1 MTDKQIQITAAVIT
15 AVAAMIPGF
24 LLFWVEYRRDRERIR
39 VRRVITYTGS
49 YANQPEWWISIA
61 LEVTN
66 LSPFAITL
74 TAAGYN
80 VGSKEQYWGLPSTR
94 HRYFDL
100 ATGDIPFLAAAKL
113 LPEYVTKETS
123 EGFLTTDVESIRWP
137 LQVLARTK
145 VWIYAGEE
153 DVKGMD
159 INRTLCDQLTPPSLP
174 PKFRVFVKPS
184 TGSSLYA
191 QERNFVSRQLVAM
204 HALLK
209 PLRNAISEMRQEE

>member
-1 MTDKQIQITAAVIT
+1 MTDNKQIEIVAAVIT

-39 VRRVITYTGS
+39 VRRVITYTVT
-49 YANQPEWWISIA
+49 YAQAGWWITVG

-66 LSPFAITL
+66 LSSFAITL

-80 VGSKEQYWGLPSTR
+80 VGGKEQYWGLPSTR

-100 ATGDIPFLAAAKL
+100 GPGDIPFLAAAKL
-113 LPEYVTKETS
+113 LAEYVNKETPQ
-123 EGFLTTDVESIRWP
+123 GFLATDVESISWP
-137 LQVLARTK
+137 LQVPARTK
-145 VWIYAGEE
+145 VLIYAGEE

-159 INRTLCDQLTPPSLP
+159 INRTLCDQLKPPSLP